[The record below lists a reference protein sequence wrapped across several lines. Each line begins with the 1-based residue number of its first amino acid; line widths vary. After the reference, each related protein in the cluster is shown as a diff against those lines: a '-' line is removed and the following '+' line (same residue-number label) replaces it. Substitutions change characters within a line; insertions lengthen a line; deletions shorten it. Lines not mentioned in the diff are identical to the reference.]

1 MRSDNRTIDD
11 EAFFIDFELECL
23 EYSRP
28 VPSMGPVR
36 EPVVHGFPRPE
47 SFREIPPWRTSLH
60 PIEYRIDE
68 GSIVELWGWSSSL
81 GYKTFNDFP
90 LPVSQCM
97 AAFHNDF

>member
-1 MRSDNRTIDD
+1 MRSDNRTVDD
-11 EAFFIDFELECL
+11 EALFIDFELKCL

-36 EPVVHGFPRPE
+36 EPIVHGFPRAE
-47 SFREIPPWRTSLH
+47 SFREISPRRTSLH

-68 GSIVELWGWSSSL
+68 GSIVQFWRGPSSL

-97 AAFHNDF
+97 AAFHSDF